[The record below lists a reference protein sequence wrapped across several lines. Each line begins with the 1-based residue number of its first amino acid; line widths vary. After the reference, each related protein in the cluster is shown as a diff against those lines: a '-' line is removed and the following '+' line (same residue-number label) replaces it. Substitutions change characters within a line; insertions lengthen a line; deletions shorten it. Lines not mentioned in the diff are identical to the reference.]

1 MGSPVTGPRRVVAGE
16 QVDALLDALASGST
30 EPGSGAFAAL
40 SAASGAALITAVTR
54 RTLRRLGAGDTPAT
68 RLSEIARE
76 ADDARPVLLALA
88 DRHAAVQQ
96 ELTAAARMPQDTD
109 PERTD
114 RLIELQSVLEAAVDA
129 QLDLARRSVLLAG
142 LAEEAAIS
150 SDPNAAADGLAAV
163 AALHAAAI
171 ASLANVELNA
181 FAIADPVRRSELT
194 ETCAALGERATRMLD
209 DARGAFAAR
218 VHPN

>member
-1 MGSPVTGPRRVVAGE
+1 VTAPRRVVAGE
-16 QVDALLDALASGST
+16 QVDALLEALASGST

-40 SAASGAALITAVTR
+40 SAASGAALVTAVAQH
-54 RTLRRLGAGDTPAT
+54 TLRRLDAGDAT
-68 RLSEIARE
+68 RIRLVEIADE

-88 DRHAAVQQ
+88 DRHAAVQH
-96 ELTAAARMPQDTD
+96 ELTQAARMPQDTD
-109 PERTD
+109 SERTA
-114 RLIELQSVLEAAVDA
+114 RLVELQSVLEGTVDA
-129 QLDLARRSVLLAG
+129 HLELARRSVLLAG

-150 SDPNAAADGLAAV
+150 SDTNAAADGLAAV

-181 FAIADPVRRSELT
+181 FAIADPVRRDELA
-194 ETCAALGERATRMLD
+194 ETCAALGERAARMLE
-209 DARGAFAAR
+209 DARGAFATS